1 MPLFPGSKYY
11 ISKEKMSWH
20 LAGKFCKSNGME
32 LASIETE
39 AENNALLDV
48 IDDENTKEF
57 YWLSGS
63 DLGSEGTFYWAG
75 TVEELGTLSPSSN
88 CDVAALGKALCDQ
101 RIEVVEEKLK
111 GVTTLMNQKLCEFQ
125 IKALRESGEQQ
136 KQICE
141 YRIKEA
147 NQQISN
153 ALKTT
158 QPRTYGRTVSEHVA
172 SNLMPLFPGSKYY
185 ISKEK
190 MSWHLA
196 STFCKSNGMEL
207 ASIETEAEN
216 NAILGVIGNEN
227 PKESYWLSGSDYGS
241 EGTFYWTGTGL
252 KISGFTYFERRQPDN
267 YGGNEHCLQFWS
279 ASSTLAWNDH
289 HCHLKFRFICEVIE
303 NVL

>member
-1 MPLFPGSKYY
+1 MDL
-11 ISKEKMSWH
+11 KMLIFLT
-20 LAGKFCKSNGME
+20 LATQSFAANDSVQGFGN
-32 LASIETE
+32 
-39 AENNALLDV
+39 
-48 IDDENTKEF
+48 
-57 YWLSGS
+57 
-63 DLGSEGTFYWAG
+63 
-75 TVEELGTLSPSSN
+75 LSPTSN
-88 CDVAALGKALCDQ
+88 CDVVALGEALCDK

-111 GVTTLMNQKLCEFQ
+111 GIATLVSQNKQLCEFQ

-141 YRIKEA
+141 HRIKEA

-158 QPRTYGRTVSEHVA
+158 QPRTYGRNVPEPVA

>member
-1 MPLFPGSKYY
+1 
-11 ISKEKMSWH
+11 
-20 LAGKFCKSNGME
+20 
-32 LASIETE
+32 
-39 AENNALLDV
+39 
-48 IDDENTKEF
+48 
-57 YWLSGS
+57 
-63 DLGSEGTFYWAG
+63 
-75 TVEELGTLSPSSN
+75 
-88 CDVAALGKALCDQ
+88 
-101 RIEVVEEKLK
+101 
-111 GVTTLMNQKLCEFQ
+111 MNQKLCEFQ

-153 ALKTT
+153 AQKSAKT
-158 QPRTYGRTVSEHVA
+158 RTNGRNVPEPVA

-196 STFCKSNGMEL
+196 SMFCKSNGMEL

-227 PKESYWLSGSDYGS
+227 PKESYWLSGSDFGS

-267 YGGNEHCLQFWS
+267 HGGNEHCLQFWET
-279 ASSTLAWNDH
+279 SSTLAWNDH
-289 HCHLKFRFICEVIE
+289 QCQLKFRFICEVNE